1 MALKAA
7 PLRLALQHFPAC
19 LRASPTGPAQVVSGG
34 GRLREGPGDLVRA
47 VGEAGSV
54 AGASRPLGGA
64 GLEIFSET
72 CLRVRKVQRSRAVL
86 TTSFRET
93 SFKDSYSFLS
103 FWLLF
108 PTLFSSSPLLTSAS
122 LLSGPLPTWPDTAAT
137 EPLLSRLSPGSP
149 VPPSP
154 PEHTLLSD
162 ATSSSPS
169 GPGLG
174 GDLPECRVY
183 RAGLG
188 ESPPRFSA
196 QRQLRPLRVAFKAFV
211 SSLRLCLT

>member
-1 MALKAA
+1 M
-7 PLRLALQHFPAC
+7 
-19 LRASPTGPAQVVSGG
+19 SPGPPV
-34 GRLREGPGDLVRA
+34 LW
-47 VGEAGSV
+47 GEQGW
-54 AGASRPLGGA
+54 R
-64 GLEIFSET
+64 FSLNT

-122 LLSGPLPTWPDTAAT
+122 LLSGPLPTWPDSAAT

-149 VPPSP
+149 VPLSP

-174 GDLPECRVY
+174 GDRSQPLFLQFCFLCSLHACTLRIETIY
-183 RAGLG
+183 AGYHLH
-188 ESPPRFSA
+188 
-196 QRQLRPLRVAFKAFV
+196 
-211 SSLRLCLT
+211 